1 MKITIV
7 NRHREDTLGG
17 SELQC
22 DFIATELTR
31 RGYDVTYVVP
41 GGEKEKYHTTYNVI
55 TCMQNSV
62 EIEASI
68 VKTNPDIVYWRFN
81 KNFFFD
87 TVRKLKKHP
96 CKFTFSASSAYDVNW
111 FLYKKSVPFR
121 KNIPRFFKSIKEQM
135 GMRYVDAVIVNNES
149 HLNKLPVKHQTFIPN
164 GMTDEVEEFSW
175 DKPYCAW
182 IANIKK
188 IKRPELFIDLS
199 KVMKGIGIDCLMVGD
214 IQERGYLWI
223 NNREN
228 LPSNLHYLGQKSL
241 KEVNGILKNSMIHVH
256 TCLAEGFP
264 NVFIQ
269 AWLQSV
275 PSVSFGFDPSNY
287 IKNNNLGFTADENW
301 DLFVE
306 QIMQLINNPEKRN
319 KLGSNANTFALEM
332 FQIEKSVTKLE
343 NVFSQLLNHNTSR
356 KV

>member
-1 MKITIV
+1 MNITIV
-7 NRHREDTLGG
+7 NRHRKDTLGG

-22 DFIATELTR
+22 DFIATELIS
-31 RGYDVTYVVP
+31 RGYNVTYVAP
-41 GGEKEKYHTTYNVI
+41 GGAQKNYHTTYNVL
-55 TCMQNSV
+55 TCNQNSKD
-62 EIEASI
+62 IQKSI

-87 TVRKLKKHP
+87 TVRKLKKHS
-96 CKFTFSASSAYDVNW
+96 CKFIFSASSAYDVNW
-111 FLYKKSVPFR
+111 FFYKKSVPLR

-149 HLNKLPVKHQTFIPN
+149 HLNKLPVEYQMFIPN
-164 GMTDEVEEFSW
+164 GMTDAFKEFSW

-188 IKRPELFIDLS
+188 IKRPKLYINLAKEFET
-199 KVMKGIGIDCLMVGD
+199 KGIDFLMVGD

-228 LPSNLHYLGQKSL
+228 LPSNLHYLGPKSL
-241 KEVNGILKNSMIHVH
+241 EEVNGILKNSMIHVH

-301 DLFVE
+301 DLFIE
-306 QIMQLINNPEKRN
+306 QIMELINYPKKRN

-332 FQIEKSVTKLE
+332 FQIEESVTKLE
-343 NVFSQLLNHNTSR
+343 NVFSQLLHHNTSR
-356 KV
+356 KI